1 MYKSPI
7 QILTEEP
14 QFDIDGEI
22 CRCVQNVGIE
32 VDKME
37 LERAL
42 RYDRGQYIKGY
53 NDAINEVLAL
63 FDDFNDGSFLW
74 GGLRAKI
81 QKMGEKNEHSSK

>member
-22 CRCVQNVGIE
+22 CRCVRNMGIE
-32 VDKME
+32 VDKEE
-37 LERAL
+37 LTRAL
-42 RYDRGQYIKGY
+42 CYDRGQYEKGY
-53 NDAINEVLAL
+53 NDAINEVLEL
-63 FDDFNDGSFLW
+63 FDDFNVGTFLW

-81 QKMGEKNEHSSK
+81 QKMERREE